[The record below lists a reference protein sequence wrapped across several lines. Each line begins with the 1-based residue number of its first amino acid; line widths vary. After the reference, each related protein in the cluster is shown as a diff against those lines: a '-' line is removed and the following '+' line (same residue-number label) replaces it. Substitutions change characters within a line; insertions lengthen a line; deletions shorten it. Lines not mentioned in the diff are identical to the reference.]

1 MNAPAIHRPAP
12 PNLPEVIAAI
22 ESRRAQLATLL
33 PADVPLE
40 SFISHF
46 KTAAM
51 RTNGLLE
58 CTPKSVVLAIM
69 QAANDGLM
77 PDGREAAII
86 VYNRKDRASGKW
98 VKEAQYQQ
106 MYLGILKRIR
116 AAGEVVKI
124 EARVVHSEDDFGFEY
139 GDNPHIRHI
148 PALKAEVGPV
158 VAVYAI
164 VTFHDGSKQ
173 HEVMSAHE
181 VIAIRERSKGWNPD
195 KPDGPWH
202 TDFGEMAKKTVLKRL
217 GKILPQARG
226 RAAISADA
234 DDSGAEEEVDIFPEL
249 GTPEPQER
257 LQVIEATTGTAE
269 PAPAPQPAPAAPT
282 SRIEDGQK
290 AENVLTGTVVG
301 EEEDVAHWKEQLK
314 KLRKALHDA
323 TTLADA
329 EAAYEAWNAE
339 YETIPPD
346 VETEVTRLVQRRV
359 DQIKAS
365 FKGPSDY
372 QKMKDAEAKADPEE
386 EVAHNRTSGVSSGD
400 YKKMSGGE

>member
-1 MNAPAIHRPAP
+1 MNVVATTATRQ

-22 ESRRAQLATLL
+22 ESRRAQLASLL

-86 VYNRKDRASGKW
+86 VYNRKDKASGRW
-98 VKEAQYQQ
+98 LKEAQYQQ

-124 EARVVHSEDDFGFEY
+124 EARVVHAEDHFDYAY
-139 GDNPHIRHI
+139 GDDGYIVHK
-148 PALKAEVGPV
+148 PALKAEVGPII
-158 VAVYAI
+158 AVYAI
-164 VTFHDGSKQ
+164 VTFRDGTRQ

-181 VIAIRERSKGWNPD
+181 VLAIRERSKGWNSE

-226 RAAISADA
+226 RAAISGDA
-234 DDSGAEEEVDIFPEL
+234 DDSGAEEEVDIYPEL
-249 GTPEPQER
+249 GTPEPQEKAP
-257 LQVIEATTGTAE
+257 E
-269 PAPAPQPAPAAPT
+269 APAVDAT
-282 SRIEDGQK
+282 SRIVPEALGSAPAHGPDVTQVVNRKIDGEKQGATEADEVVFWK
-290 AENVLTGTVVG
+290 A
-301 EEEDVAHWKEQLK
+301 QLK
-314 KLRKALHDA
+314 KLRAALHVV
-323 TTLADA
+323 TTLQGAEDA
-329 EAAYEAWNAE
+329 YNDWSAE
-339 YETIPPD
+339 YETIPDD
-346 VETEVTRLVQRRV
+346 VMVEVSRLCTRRT

-365 FKGPSDY
+365 LANHPTGPSDY
-372 QKMKDAEAKADPEE
+372 QKMKDAE
-386 EVAHNRTSGVSSGD
+386 
-400 YKKMSGGE
+400 